1 MEDIT
6 EEDKNYVEYQ
16 TFPSLK
22 WYPAMYEQSVVE
34 EILKSMFFSFV
45 DKGEPFYDSM
55 VSWKEKA
62 RGALVS
68 GED

>member
-22 WYPAMYEQSVVE
+22 WHPAMYEQSVVDQ
-34 EILKSMFFSFV
+34 LMQSMFHTFV
-45 DKGEPFYDSM
+45 DKGKRSRTSIFAERETGVVGM
-55 VSWKEKA
+55 
-62 RGALVS
+62 G
-68 GED
+68 